1 MYKTRVEFID
11 VDRSLTAEQGWV
23 GFNIR
28 WVVDEATTGTKAAAI
43 GYAVFP
49 TGSEHK
55 LHLHENAEE
64 FVIYMRGKGRRI
76 CGDTE
81 YEVNPG
87 DIVHTP
93 RGLPHGLRSVDP
105 GNPIEL
111 FCLYIGAST
120 VEATGYSLAER
131 PKDLKQA
138 GDDYPF
144 KTRLDRVKPDERFKA
159 SGIDM
164 RWVIDDASMG
174 SEYGALGYAKYAPGA
189 EHKPH
194 RHDNAEE
201 FVIYT
206 RGKGVR
212 FYDGKEY
219 EVEAGDIVY
228 TPKGVVH
235 GLRNTSDEPLEMWVI
250 YSGATSFD
258 KTGYTPVE

>member
-11 VDRSLTAEQGWV
+11 VDKSLTAEDGWV
-23 GFNIR
+23 GFDMR
-28 WVVDEATTGTKAAAI
+28 WVVNENTTGTKLAAI

-55 LHLHENAEE
+55 VHRHEYAEE

-76 CGDTE
+76 CGDME

-93 RGLPHGLRSVDP
+93 RGLPHGLKSVDP

-120 VEATGYSLAER
+120 VESTGYSLAEV
-131 PKDLKQA
+131 PKNLKKA
-138 GDDYPF
+138 GDDYRY
-144 KTRLDRVKPDERFKA
+144 KTQIDRVKPDEGFKA
-159 SGIDM
+159 GGIDW
-164 RWVIDDASMG
+164 RWVIDEASMG
-174 SEYGALGYAKYAPGA
+174 SEFGALAYASFAPGA

-194 RHDNAEE
+194 RHDHAEE

-206 RGKGVR
+206 RGKGIR
-212 FYDGKEY
+212 IHDGKEY
-219 EVEAGDIVY
+219 EVRAGDIVY
-228 TPKGVVH
+228 APKGTVH
-235 GLRNTSDEPLEMWVI
+235 GHRNTSGEPLEMWVI
-250 YSGATSFD
+250 YAGAPSLEKAGYSF
-258 KTGYTPVE
+258 V